1 LSDVRT
7 PKRGSTAAIAL
18 LACASGPARARA
30 AEAPVRRLSLAE
42 ARGAAAAN
50 APEVA
55 LARGR
60 RDIAGA
66 DVYVAGALANPTV
79 SLQSASVTAH
89 FAGSVSVP
97 VPLFG
102 QRGKAIEAAS
112 AAAAAADLD
121 TEVARYEARWA
132 ATVAWLDLWEAEE
145 RARLLEGAARDAD
158 RLLGIADERF
168 KAGSAPR
175 VDVLRTTAD
184 RARARADADAAAAG
198 VPAAAARLS
207 AVLGGGAD
215 AQSAQGAE
223 GGAADTG
230 LRAAGQPDLGPSA
243 GDLSALAERLAGHP
257 LLRHERALAEA
268 AAARVRLEQ
277 RLRSPIVNVNLG
289 VAILDPTAPG
299 TDVIGGVALE
309 APVLSLRGGAI
320 ARARAEQALAET
332 TAAIDAR
339 RLRAQLEDAYR
350 RAEGAGARAR
360 ALRADVLPALTEV
373 RRMTEEGYRDG
384 RIDLLRVLDAQ
395 RALVDSGL
403 ASAEAEAAWQRA
415 LADVERAAG
424 VTLEGGAAHAAP

>member
-1 LSDVRT
+1 LVDVT
-7 PKRGSTAAIAL
+7 TQKLGSAAAVIVLLRLL
-18 LACASGPARARA
+18 LACAGGPARARA

-42 ARGAAAAN
+42 ARAAAAAN
-50 APEVA
+50 APEVT

-60 RDIAGA
+60 SDVAGA

-79 SLQSASVTAH
+79 TLLSASVTAR
-89 FAGSVSVP
+89 FAGAVSVP
-97 VPLFG
+97 VPLAG
-102 QRGKAIEAAS
+102 QRGKAIEAARAG
-112 AAAAAADLD
+112 AAAAELD
-121 TEVARYEARWA
+121 TEVARYEARWS

-207 AVLGGGAD
+207 AALGGGAAD
-215 AQSAQGAE
+215 
-223 GGAADTG
+223 GAADTG
-230 LRAAGQPDLGPSA
+230 LRPAGQPDLGPNA
-243 GDLSALAERLAGHP
+243 GDLAALAERLADHP

-277 RLRSPIVNVNLG
+277 RLRAPIVNVNLG
-289 VAILDPTAPG
+289 VSILDPTAPG
-299 TDVIGGVALE
+299 TDVIGGVSLE

-332 TAAIDAR
+332 TAALDAR

-360 ALRADVLPALTEV
+360 ALRADVLPALAEV

-415 LADVERAAG
+415 LADVERTAG
-424 VTLEGGAAHAAP
+424 VTLEGGAARATP